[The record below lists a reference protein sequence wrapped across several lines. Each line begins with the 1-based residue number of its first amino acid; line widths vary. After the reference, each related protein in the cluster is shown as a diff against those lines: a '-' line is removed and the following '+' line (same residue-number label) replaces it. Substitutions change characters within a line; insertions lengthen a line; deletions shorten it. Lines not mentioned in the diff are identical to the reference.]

1 MTASPT
7 EQLFQHIQTRRWEA
21 ALHIVYARREALPD
35 DPLLQHAVDTLLTAF
50 RHDLATEGPSA
61 HADALS
67 TLFLLHTGQFMTL
80 PDDAFTEV
88 VVALVTLHAD
98 RPDVAVGYAQHCP
111 EAPAC
116 AAILVTQTPD
126 ALRADAHA
134 TVTVAPARARRDAT
148 RPPFRSQQEATFFSA
163 VREVFPMYTVYPNVA
178 LHACLDADAL
188 RPHLDASDM
197 AYLFRAVVDCVVF
210 DQHDG
215 YRPRYFFELD
225 SPWHDLPERQAQD
238 RRKDRILSEA
248 GQRLYR
254 IRMHQRNPTVAD
266 FVALL
271 RDLTL

>member
-7 EQLFQHIQTRRWEA
+7 EQLFQHIQARRWDA
-21 ALHIVYARREALPD
+21 ALQIVYARREALPD
-35 DPLLQHAVDTLLTAF
+35 DPLLQHAVNTLLAAF
-50 RHDLATEGPSA
+50 RHDLAAEGPSA
-61 HADALS
+61 HADALG
-67 TLFLLHTGQFMTL
+67 TLFLLHTSQFMAL
-80 PDDAFTEV
+80 PDEAFAEV

-116 AAILVTQTPD
+116 AAILAKHTPD
-126 ALRADAHA
+126 TLRADAQA
-134 TVTVAPARARRDAT
+134 TVTAAPARASRQAT
-148 RPPFRSQQEATFFSA
+148 RPLFRSQQEATFFNA
-163 VREVFPMYTVYPNVA
+163 VREVFPMYAVYPNVA

-188 RPHLDASDM
+188 RPHLDAADR
-197 AYLFRAVVDCVVF
+197 AYLFRALVDCVVF

-225 SPWHDLPERQAQD
+225 SPWHDLPERRAQD
-238 RRKDRILSEA
+238 QRKDRILAEA

-254 IRMHQRNPTVAD
+254 IRMHQRNPTVAA

-271 RDLTL
+271 RDLTV

>member
-1 MTASPT
+1 
-7 EQLFQHIQTRRWEA
+7 IQARRWDA
-21 ALHIVYARREALPD
+21 ALQVVYARREALPD
-35 DPLLQHAVDTLLTAF
+35 DPLLQHAVATLLMAF
-50 RHDLATEGPSA
+50 RHDLAAEGPSA
-61 HADALS
+61 HADALG
-67 TLFLLHTGQFMTL
+67 TLFLLHTGRFMAL

-98 RPDVAVGYAQHCP
+98 RPDVALGYAQHCP

-116 AAILVTQTPD
+116 AAVLAVHTPD
-126 ALRADAHA
+126 TLRADAQA
-134 TVTVAPARARRDAT
+134 TVTVAPARASREAT
-148 RPPFRSQQEATFFSA
+148 RPLFRSQQEATFFNA

-188 RPHLDASDM
+188 RPYLDADDR
-197 AYLFRAVVDCVVF
+197 AYLFHALVDCVVF

-225 SPWHDLPERQAQD
+225 SPWHDLPDRRTQD
-238 RRKDRILSEA
+238 QRKDRILAEA
-248 GQRLYR
+248 GQQLYR
-254 IRMHQRNPTVAD
+254 IRMRHRNPTVTD